1 LILGPKKEEPSQLPP
16 LPQTETKR
24 DSVADIAKK
33 SFSEATKS
41 SPAPFIPPRMSATL
55 RGASS
60 FFSGGEGSRTF
71 STLSSGR
78 IIKEAKSASTQTQK
92 KSLIGAQSIPG
103 YKGVASESNSVNKGA
118 FEKLRTAA
126 DKAAGYFSGADA
138 KESLEKAA
146 SSSLNPSASEGF
158 GALRD
163 GGRNTNPSGSSL
175 RGSFSFSPG
184 DPCRGSIEA
193 QLACENARKAN
204 EFKNWLK
211 YDLPKSIIQS
221 AVDNII
227 NKGIFGPIGE
237 KVANTTKSM
246 LNPQPP
252 SPPPAQKYCWIT
264 ATKKIPLTINKDN
277 NGNIQIIPPVS
288 ISDCPCGL
296 LTTEPY
302 PECGG
307 GSSGSGTSGG
317 QSNSSTASPS
327 GGGGST
333 SASGEIDLELKNYDA
348 LLKKAIESANKGE
361 LATTVGDL
369 KQNSGAVAKSLID
382 AGAIT
387 QKIANFNISKIDSKN
402 FKTVSEYKLSLDS
415 VEKELE
421 GVKKEYN
428 EFIQEIKNFS
438 NTLDKAINEYNLG
451 KIKPKFEA
459 NVGAETLGGSD
470 IPEKLKE
477 AKARV
482 EKIKKDSETL
492 RDEYLVK
499 FEQRLTSHLSAYT
512 WYVSQIRV
520 AKDSNKNILSEVSQ
534 VSGNLNSFLA
544 KIDSVS
550 DNAVDE
556 ASINTLK
563 EVFNQLTGH
572 NANNVLPPKLPAKG
586 GILVKNETP
595 TLRMSPSSDVS
606 MIDRFLGWR
615 SADKEQ
621 AWAGNI
627 NDKINI
633 ENEMK
638 RFNEVK
644 PSAKLA
650 SGEYPRSFENLPIE
664 NSFVI
669 SLVRAMNVDMDV
681 EESKKLVSKILD
693 GIDGFKTSL
702 GANKTELNTK
712 IKKELE
718 PLLSQLQNTS
728 PAPVQQPSSSPNP
741 LPSTSNQP
749 SITINVTVGANAS
762 STSGSSSNVTS
773 HQTAV
778 TNTQVKPKPNSPSTS
793 HSSLHPS
800 HPSSSQS
807 NSQQVMK
814 YQSLLNVY
822 IDNIKELRSKMRSLE
837 SEKNIA
843 YEVYQKC
850 LNSWHIY
857 SPLGCKKK
865 KNAFNKASQRFLDA
879 MNEVRQAK
887 QNCEKF
893 KSSVPVN
900 IRKQLIGEC
909 N

>member
-1 LILGPKKEEPSQLPP
+1 
-16 LPQTETKR
+16 
-24 DSVADIAKK
+24 
-33 SFSEATKS
+33 
-41 SPAPFIPPRMSATL
+41 
-55 RGASS
+55 
-60 FFSGGEGSRTF
+60 
-71 STLSSGR
+71 
-78 IIKEAKSASTQTQK
+78 
-92 KSLIGAQSIPG
+92 
-103 YKGVASESNSVNKGA
+103 
-118 FEKLRTAA
+118 
-126 DKAAGYFSGADA
+126 
-138 KESLEKAA
+138 
-146 SSSLNPSASEGF
+146 
-158 GALRD
+158 
-163 GGRNTNPSGSSL
+163 
-175 RGSFSFSPG
+175 
-184 DPCRGSIEA
+184 
-193 QLACENARKAN
+193 
-204 EFKNWLK
+204 
-211 YDLPKSIIQS
+211 
-221 AVDNII
+221 
-227 NKGIFGPIGE
+227 
-237 KVANTTKSM
+237 
-246 LNPQPP
+246 
-252 SPPPAQKYCWIT
+252 
-264 ATKKIPLTINKDN
+264 
-277 NGNIQIIPPVS
+277 
-288 ISDCPCGL
+288 
-296 LTTEPY
+296 
-302 PECGG
+302 
-307 GSSGSGTSGG
+307 
-317 QSNSSTASPS
+317 
-327 GGGGST
+327 
-333 SASGEIDLELKNYDA
+333 
-348 LLKKAIESANKGE
+348 
-361 LATTVGDL
+361 
-369 KQNSGAVAKSLID
+369 
-382 AGAIT
+382 
-387 QKIANFNISKIDSKN
+387 
-402 FKTVSEYKLSLDS
+402 
-415 VEKELE
+415 
-421 GVKKEYN
+421 
-428 EFIQEIKNFS
+428 
-438 NTLDKAINEYNLG
+438 
-451 KIKPKFEA
+451 
-459 NVGAETLGGSD
+459 
-470 IPEKLKE
+470 
-477 AKARV
+477 
-482 EKIKKDSETL
+482 
-492 RDEYLVK
+492 
-499 FEQRLTSHLSAYT
+499 
-512 WYVSQIRV
+512 
-520 AKDSNKNILSEVSQ
+520 
-534 VSGNLNSFLA
+534 LNSFLA

-572 NANNVLPPKLPAKG
+572 NANNVLQPKLPAKG

-728 PAPVQQPSSSPNP
+728 PAPAQQPSSSPNP

-762 STSGSSSNVTS
+762 STSGASSNVTS

-778 TNTQVKPKPNSPSTS
+778 ANTQVKPKPNSPSTS
-793 HSSLHPS
+793 HPSSHPS

-822 IDNIKELRSKMRSLE
+822 IDNIKELRSKMKSLE

-857 SPLGCKKK
+857 SPLGCKKEE
-865 KNAFNKASQRFLDA
+865 NAFNNASQRFLDA
-879 MNEVRQAK
+879 INEVRQAK